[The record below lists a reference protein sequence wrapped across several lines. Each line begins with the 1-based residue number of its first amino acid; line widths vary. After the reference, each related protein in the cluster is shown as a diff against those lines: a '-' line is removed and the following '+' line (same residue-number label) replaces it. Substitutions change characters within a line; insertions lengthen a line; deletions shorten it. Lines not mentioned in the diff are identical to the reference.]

1 MWRER
6 LASRIAARDAVE
18 RAPFERVFAAYAK
31 LLRRS
36 DFQSDAIERL
46 RSEATLLR
54 HGGGTGSTAATGGS
68 SGADTSQLE
77 ARVRELQDELSAKYK
92 TESAA
97 AHAQLA
103 LQSEAKEWRRKYEEA
118 DAALAALRTVE
129 AEAQRALVARERE
142 TAEAREARDAASAQM
157 LTLHKS
163 ASELTVENE
172 RLARDLRDRRT
183 QWTQELE
190 RLAGMQQ
197 ELRAL
202 ATAAA
207 AGGGGGG
214 GDDDGAA
221 DAAAHDF
228 GGGAV
233 VGSVRTPPT
242 RLLLALDA
250 HTSAAAEAQFNPSG
264 SMLATAGSDSTIKIW
279 DTVRGAN
286 VMTLRAS
293 SSGASSALVSASMS
307 DALIAG
313 AGVGGVVSVWQAT
326 TRRLRYSLTGH
337 TGRVNVV
344 RFTADGKTLVSAG
357 KDRSAKLWDM
367 GSGKRLRSLNGSSN
381 CLSLSIGSDSRQMCT
396 GHQDHAIRLW
406 DIRTG
411 QRQKVIS
418 VHESSVI
425 SLSFAPPAAGAPRL
439 LSTSRDG
446 CVHFLF

>member
-6 LASRIAARDAVE
+6 LASRFAARDAVE

-183 QWTQELE
+183 QWTRQSAFDLLDRECKGA
-190 RLAGMQQ
+190 RVAFVRVRGGSVVW
-197 ELRAL
+197 
-202 ATAAA
+202 AAA
-207 AGGGGGG
+207 A
-214 GDDDGAA
+214 DRATRTFCTNLPPPSHTRPHRRSDERR
-221 DAAAHDF
+221 
-228 GGGAV
+228 GGAI
-233 VGSVRTPPT
+233 VR
-242 RLLLALDA
+242 AL
-250 HTSAAAEAQFNPSG
+250 
-264 SMLATAGSDSTIKIW
+264 
-279 DTVRGAN
+279 R
-286 VMTLRAS
+286 
-293 SSGASSALVSASMS
+293 
-307 DALIAG
+307 
-313 AGVGGVVSVWQAT
+313 
-326 TRRLRYSLTGH
+326 
-337 TGRVNVV
+337 
-344 RFTADGKTLVSAG
+344 
-357 KDRSAKLWDM
+357 
-367 GSGKRLRSLNGSSN
+367 
-381 CLSLSIGSDSRQMCT
+381 
-396 GHQDHAIRLW
+396 
-406 DIRTG
+406 
-411 QRQKVIS
+411 
-418 VHESSVI
+418 
-425 SLSFAPPAAGAPRL
+425 
-439 LSTSRDG
+439 
-446 CVHFLF
+446 